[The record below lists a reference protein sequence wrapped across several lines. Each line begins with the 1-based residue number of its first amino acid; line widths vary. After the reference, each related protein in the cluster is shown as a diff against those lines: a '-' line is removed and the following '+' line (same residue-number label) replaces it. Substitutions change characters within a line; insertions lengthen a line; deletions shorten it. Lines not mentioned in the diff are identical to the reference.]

1 MGRGLNRRRP
11 EQFAERPVM
20 AKVTTAPSDLD
31 GEEGQEAAK
40 PKGGSFIG
48 RVIGWPI
55 AFVKGLSKK
64 QMMIY
69 GGALVLVI
77 GLGVG
82 AKIMFGSK
90 GDTTEAP
97 MMPKSVYHDI
107 PEMVVNLSATNERP
121 QYLRVKITLEVE
133 NVEIVNALKPVLP
146 RVIDTFQVHLRE
158 LRAVDLE
165 GSAGLFRL
173 REELT
178 RRVNHSIAPQK
189 IRAVLFKEIVVQ

>member
-1 MGRGLNRRRP
+1 
-11 EQFAERPVM
+11 M
-20 AKVTTAPSDLD
+20 AKVTTAPQDLD
-31 GEEGQEAAK
+31 TGEEQAAK
-40 PKGGSFIG
+40 PKGGFIG
-48 RVIGWPI
+48 RLLGWPI

-69 GGALVLVI
+69 GGALLLVI
-77 GLGVG
+77 ALGVG
-82 AKIMFGSK
+82 AMMMFGGKKDK
-90 GDTTEAP
+90 GAAP
-97 MMPKSVYHDI
+97 VVAKSVYHDL
-107 PEMVVNLSATNERP
+107 PEMVVNLSATHERP

-133 NVEIVNALKPVLP
+133 NAEVVAALKPALP
-146 RVIDTFQVHLRE
+146 RVVDTFQVHLRE

>member
-1 MGRGLNRRRP
+1 
-11 EQFAERPVM
+11 M
-20 AKVTTAPSDLD
+20 AKVTTAPDNLD
-31 GEEGQEAAK
+31 AEEGQAAK
-40 PKGGSFIG
+40 PKSGSFIG
-48 RVIGWPI
+48 RVAGWPI
-55 AFVKGLSKK
+55 AFIKGLSRK

-69 GGALVLVI
+69 GGAFVLLT
-77 GLGVG
+77 GLGFG
-82 AKIMFGSK
+82 ALWMFGGKKDPS
-90 GDTTEAP
+90 AP
-97 MMPKSVYHDI
+97 AMPKGVYHDL

-121 QYLRVKITLEVE
+121 QYLRVKVTLEVE
-133 NVEIVNALKPVLP
+133 NAEIVNALKPALP

>member
-1 MGRGLNRRRP
+1 
-11 EQFAERPVM
+11 
-20 AKVTTAPSDLD
+20 
-31 GEEGQEAAK
+31 
-40 PKGGSFIG
+40 
-48 RVIGWPI
+48 
-55 AFVKGLSKK
+55 
-64 QMMIY
+64 MMIY
-69 GGALVLVI
+69 GGAFVLLT
-77 GLGVG
+77 GLGFG
-82 AKIMFGSK
+82 ALWMFGGK
-90 GDTTEAP
+90 KDAAP
-97 MMPKSVYHDI
+97 AMPKGVYHDL

-121 QYLRVKITLEVE
+121 QYLRVKVTLEVE
-133 NVEIVNALKPVLP
+133 NAEIVNALKPALP